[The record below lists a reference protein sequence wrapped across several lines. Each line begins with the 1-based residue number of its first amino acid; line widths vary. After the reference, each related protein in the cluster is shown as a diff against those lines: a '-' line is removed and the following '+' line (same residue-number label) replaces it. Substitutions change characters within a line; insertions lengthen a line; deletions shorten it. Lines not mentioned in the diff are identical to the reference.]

1 MKLKIIFFFFSS
13 FFILTEGCGEKI
25 ESTWKNQELTVDGNG
40 QDWEGLPLQYQEEM
54 KIVYGIVNDDAT
66 VDFIIRFNDERLAHM
81 FSMRG
86 FTLWLNEEG
95 EEQKQIGI
103 HYRDDSMRDKYL
115 AEQRDRNREGNQDE
129 HISSELPKPKGK
141 FTLAKNDSLTIIP
154 LRDIAAFEAAADS
167 KDGIFCYEFSIP
179 LTCAEGSPYYLNIS
193 NQKIIKVG
201 LEIVGMSEEEKEN
214 LKAEMEERQKSMQGG
229 DMGGHGR
236 GGMKGGMRGGGKRGG
251 GNRPQMPDM
260 DGEEY
265 WITVQLA
272 VK

>member
-1 MKLKIIFFFFSS
+1 MKSKIFLFYLSLLLVLS
-13 FFILTEGCGEKI
+13 TGCGEKI

-40 QDWEGLPLQYQEEM
+40 QDWEGFPLQYHEDM

-66 VDFIIRFNDERLAHM
+66 VNFMIRFNDESLARM

-86 FTLWLNEEG
+86 FTLWLNEED

-103 HYRDDSMRDKYL
+103 HYRDDSMRHRFM
-115 AEQRDRNREGNQDE
+115 AERRDRYRERDQDE
-129 HISSELPKPKGK
+129 QISSELPKPKGK

-179 LTCAEGSPYYLNIS
+179 LTSAEGSPYYLNIS

-229 DMGGHGR
+229 DMGGRSR

>member
-1 MKLKIIFFFFSS
+1 MNLKIIS
-13 FFILTEGCGEKI
+13 FYLSLVLVLTAGCGEKI
-25 ESTWKNQELTVDGNG
+25 KSTWKNQIVTIDGDG
-40 QDWEGLPLQYQEEM
+40 QEWENLPLQYQEDM
-54 KIVYGIVNDDAT
+54 KIIYGIVNDDVT
-66 VDFIIRFNDERLAHM
+66 IDFMIRFNDERLARM

-103 HYRDDSMRDKYL
+103 HYRDDSMRHRFM
-115 AEQRDRNREGNQDE
+115 AERRDRYRERDQDE
-129 HISSELPKPKGK
+129 QISSELPKPKGK
-141 FTLAKNDSLTIIP
+141 FTLAKNDSLTTIP
-154 LRDIAAFEAAADS
+154 LRDITTFEAAADS

-179 LTCAEGSPYYLNIS
+179 LTSAEGSPYYLNIS
-193 NQKIIKVG
+193 NQKTIKVG
-201 LEIVGMSEEEKEN
+201 LEIVGISEEEKEN
-214 LKAEMEERQKSMQGG
+214 LIAEMDERRKSMQGG
-229 DMGGHGR
+229 KVSGRGR
-236 GGMKGGMRGGGKRGG
+236 GGMKGGMRGG

>member
-1 MKLKIIFFFFSS
+1 
-13 FFILTEGCGEKI
+13 
-25 ESTWKNQELTVDGNG
+25 NG
-40 QDWEGLPLQYQEEM
+40 QDWEGFPLQYQEDM

-66 VDFIIRFNDERLAHM
+66 VNFMIRFNDESLARM

-86 FTLWLNEEG
+86 FTLWLNEED

-103 HYRDDSMRDKYL
+103 HYRDDSMRHRFM
-115 AEQRDRNREGNQDE
+115 AERRDRYRERDQDE
-129 HISSELPKPKGK
+129 QISSELPKPKGK
-141 FTLAKNDSLTIIP
+141 FTLAKNDSLT
-154 LRDIAAFEAAADS
+154 S
-167 KDGIFCYEFSIP
+167 
-179 LTCAEGSPYYLNIS
+179 AEGSPYYLNIS

-214 LKAEMEERQKSMQGG
+214 LKTEMEERQKSMQGG